1 LRHGIINE
9 GKRLNKIIGAVK
21 DFSPVICGKIP
32 DINRAGLLIG
42 EKNISGFLLAQDC
55 FQLLFP

>member
-1 LRHGIINE
+1 
-9 GKRLNKIIGAVK
+9 LNKIIGAVK